1 MNNTN
6 TREDKNNR
14 IENVLVLQG
23 GGSLG
28 AFGCGVSKVIAYNNI
43 KLDIIAGTSIGGV
56 NAAILAGSRD
66 ETHPEQALEQFWLE
80 LSESFVDL
88 DKVNLSSNFSSLPD
102 FVEKLLIPS
111 AYSYFYDLPTGSSSQ
126 EKEDH
131 SSFPAIYANERAI
144 RMKQLRSYYSSAIFG
159 NTAPALEP
167 PRYKM
172 AIVTGAV
179 IFVILNT
186 LLPLIQS
193 VTAGVPD
200 LLEALILV
208 VIMIL
213 LMTYVIMPT
222 ITWLLRPWLSKKK
235 LF

>member
-1 MNNTN
+1 LDLPKILLRISQTFYVTILDIYHISSDTN
-6 TREDKNNR
+6 SENGPVTVNAR
-14 IENVLVLQG
+14 IKAKKGRIDEFEEWLDG
-23 GGSLG
+23 IIHESLKFEG
-28 AFGCGVSKVIAYNNI
+28 YMGVSIIRPPDPANPEYIVIIRFDNYQNLAKWENSEIKRKWIEKSKDVIEDEPKVA
-43 KLDIIAGTSIGGV
+43 KQTG
-56 NAAILAGSRD
+56 
-66 ETHPEQALEQFWLE
+66 LEFW
-80 LSESFVDL
+80 FT
-88 DKVNLSSNFSSLPD
+88 P
-102 FVEKLLIPS
+102 
-111 AYSYFYDLPTGSSSQ
+111 
-126 EKEDH
+126 
-131 SSFPAIYANERAI
+131 
-144 RMKQLRSYYSSAIFG
+144 IFG

-193 VTAGVPD
+193 VTAGLPD

-222 ITWLLRPWLSKKK
+222 ITSLLRPWLSKKK

>member
-1 MNNTN
+1 MGNNLIDGKSENGPVTVN
-6 TREDKNNR
+6 VKIRAKKGR
-14 IENVLVLQG
+14 IEEFEEWLDRIIHE
-23 GGSLG
+23 SLKFEG
-28 AFGCGVSKVIAYNNI
+28 HMGVTIIRPPDSANPEYIVIVRFNNYQNLAKWENSEILRKWIEKSKDVIE
-43 KLDIIAGTSIGGV
+43 
-56 NAAILAGSRD
+56 D
-66 ETHPEQALEQFWLE
+66 EPRVAKQTGLEFW
-80 LSESFVDL
+80 FT
-88 DKVNLSSNFSSLPD
+88 P
-102 FVEKLLIPS
+102 
-111 AYSYFYDLPTGSSSQ
+111 
-126 EKEDH
+126 
-131 SSFPAIYANERAI
+131 
-144 RMKQLRSYYSSAIFG
+144 IFG
-159 NTAPALEP
+159 NTATVLEP

-193 VTAGVPD
+193 GTAGLPD

>member
-1 MNNTN
+1 MGNSLINGKSENGPVTASA
-6 TREDKNNR
+6 R
-14 IENVLVLQG
+14 IKAKKGRIDEFEEWVDG
-23 GGSLG
+23 IIHESLKFEG
-28 AFGCGVSKVIAYNNI
+28 HTGVSIIRPPDPANPEYIVIIRFDNYQNLAKWENSGIQRKWIEKGKDVIEDEPKVA
-43 KLDIIAGTSIGGV
+43 KQTG
-56 NAAILAGSRD
+56 
-66 ETHPEQALEQFWLE
+66 LEFW
-80 LSESFVDL
+80 FT
-88 DKVNLSSNFSSLPD
+88 P
-102 FVEKLLIPS
+102 
-111 AYSYFYDLPTGSSSQ
+111 
-126 EKEDH
+126 
-131 SSFPAIYANERAI
+131 
-144 RMKQLRSYYSSAIFG
+144 IFG

-193 VTAGVPD
+193 LTAGLPD

-213 LMTYVIMPT
+213 LMTVIMPT

>member
-1 MNNTN
+1 MGNNLIN
-6 TREDKNNR
+6 GKS
-14 IENVLVLQG
+14 ENGPV
-23 GGSLG
+23 
-28 AFGCGVSKVIAYNNI
+28 
-43 KLDIIAGTSIGGV
+43 TV
-56 NAAILAGSRD
+56 NAKIKAKKDRIDEFEEWVDGIIHESLKFEGHMGASIIRPPDPENPEYIVIIHFDNYQNLAKWENSGIQRKWIEKGKDVIED
-66 ETHPEQALEQFWLE
+66 EPKVAKQTGLEFW
-80 LSESFVDL
+80 FT
-88 DKVNLSSNFSSLPD
+88 P
-102 FVEKLLIPS
+102 
-111 AYSYFYDLPTGSSSQ
+111 
-126 EKEDH
+126 
-131 SSFPAIYANERAI
+131 
-144 RMKQLRSYYSSAIFG
+144 IFG

-167 PRYKM
+167 LRYKM

-193 VTAGVPD
+193 VTAGLPD

-222 ITWLLRPWLSKKK
+222 ITWLLRPWLSNRK

>member
-1 MNNTN
+1 MGNNLIDGKSENGPVTVN
-6 TREDKNNR
+6 AR
-14 IENVLVLQG
+14 IKAKKGRIDEFEEWLDG
-23 GGSLG
+23 IIHESLKFEG
-28 AFGCGVSKVIAYNNI
+28 HM
-43 KLDIIAGTSIGGV
+43 GV
-56 NAAILAGSRD
+56 NIIRPPDSANPEYIVIIRFDNYQNLAKWENSGIQRKWIEKGKD
-66 ETHPEQALEQFWLE
+66 VIEHEPKVAKQTGLEFW
-80 LSESFVDL
+80 FT
-88 DKVNLSSNFSSLPD
+88 P
-102 FVEKLLIPS
+102 
-111 AYSYFYDLPTGSSSQ
+111 
-126 EKEDH
+126 
-131 SSFPAIYANERAI
+131 
-144 RMKQLRSYYSSAIFG
+144 IFG

>member
-1 MNNTN
+1 MINGKQL
-6 TREDKNNR
+6 DKWKSENGPMIASEIIKAKKGR
-14 IENVLVLQG
+14 IDGIEEWVDG
-23 GGSLG
+23 IIHESLKFEG
-28 AFGCGVSKVIAYNNI
+28 HMGVSIIRPPIPANPEYIVIIRFDNYQNLAKWENSGIQRKWIEKGKDVIEDEPKVA
-43 KLDIIAGTSIGGV
+43 KQTG
-56 NAAILAGSRD
+56 
-66 ETHPEQALEQFWLE
+66 LEFW
-80 LSESFVDL
+80 FT
-88 DKVNLSSNFSSLPD
+88 P
-102 FVEKLLIPS
+102 
-111 AYSYFYDLPTGSSSQ
+111 
-126 EKEDH
+126 
-131 SSFPAIYANERAI
+131 
-144 RMKQLRSYYSSAIFG
+144 IFG
-159 NTAPALEP
+159 NTAPALEAATW
-167 PRYKM
+167 YKM

-193 VTAGVPD
+193 VTAGLPD

>member
-1 MNNTN
+1 MGNSLINGKSENGPVTASA
-6 TREDKNNR
+6 R
-14 IENVLVLQG
+14 IKAKKGRIDEFEEWVDG
-23 GGSLG
+23 IIHESLKFEG
-28 AFGCGVSKVIAYNNI
+28 HMGVSIIRPPEPANPEYIVIIRFDNYQNLAKWENSGIQRKWIEKGKDVIEDEPKVT
-43 KLDIIAGTSIGGV
+43 KQTG
-56 NAAILAGSRD
+56 
-66 ETHPEQALEQFWLE
+66 LEFW
-80 LSESFVDL
+80 FT
-88 DKVNLSSNFSSLPD
+88 P
-102 FVEKLLIPS
+102 
-111 AYSYFYDLPTGSSSQ
+111 
-126 EKEDH
+126 
-131 SSFPAIYANERAI
+131 
-144 RMKQLRSYYSSAIFG
+144 IFG
-159 NTAPALEP
+159 NRAPALEP

-193 VTAGVPD
+193 VTAGLPD